1 MRFTRFAGIL
11 GATLILTLSLCLP
24 AIARASGR
32 PEVAAALCGA
42 LVAALNALAAYAL
55 VLYSRRRSTLV
66 FMRAILGGMTLRMG
80 AMLLAIVVAVRL
92 FELPQVPLILSLL
105 GHFALFLGLE
115 LLAAHR
121 VSTPGLEAAR

>member
-1 MRFTRFAGIL
+1 MSFTRFAGIL
-11 GATLILTLSLCLP
+11 GATLILTLSLSLP
-24 AIARASGR
+24 VIARSSGR
-32 PEVAAALCGA
+32 SQATATLCGA
-42 LVAALNALAAYAL
+42 LVAAGNGLAAYAL

-80 AMLLAIVVAVRL
+80 GMLLAIVVAVRL

-105 GHFALFLGLE
+105 GHFTLFLGLE

-121 VSTPGLEAAR
+121 ASTPGFEAAR